1 MREGTR
7 KKEFWRKWGLIALA
21 WTLFALFF
29 ASETIIIRA
38 YAGKPLAVVG
48 ASVAWLVC
56 AYVWLALT
64 PFILYLAHHFPFE
77 RNKWLKNLLIHLPAS
92 AAFALLHL
100 ATYVKIASLFESG
113 PQTFFAAFQAIFVT
127 NFHIDLITYWAVIGL
142 THALDYYG
150 KYRERELRA
159 TQLETRLAQ
168 AELDALR
175 MQLHPHFLFNTLN
188 SISVLMT
195 EDVRAARRMLT
206 RLSDLLRKSL
216 ANKGA
221 HEVSLKD
228 ELEFL
233 ESYLEI
239 EQTRFQDRLTVL
251 WQIDPAALDARV
263 PNLIL
268 QPLVENAIRH
278 GIAPRASAGLV
289 EIRAERQNGM
299 VRLQVSDNGS
309 GLKRSAPESLM
320 KGIGLS
326 NTQARLEQ
334 LYGAEHSFEL
344 HNRDEGGLSVMIAIP
359 FRSEAS
365 ADGGEEERDG

>member
-1 MREGTR
+1 
-7 KKEFWRKWGLIALA
+7 
-21 WTLFALFF
+21 
-29 ASETIIIRA
+29 
-38 YAGKPLAVVG
+38 
-48 ASVAWLVC
+48 
-56 AYVWLALT
+56 
-64 PFILYLAHHFPFE
+64 
-77 RNKWLKNLLIHLPAS
+77 
-92 AAFALLHL
+92 
-100 ATYVKIASLFESG
+100 
-113 PQTFFAAFQAIFVT
+113 
-127 NFHIDLITYWAVIGL
+127 
-142 THALDYYG
+142 HALDYYG

-159 TQLETRLAQ
+159 MQLETRLAQ

-221 HEVSLKD
+221 HESSL
-228 ELEFL
+228 
-233 ESYLEI
+233 
-239 EQTRFQDRLTVL
+239 
-251 WQIDPAALDARV
+251 
-263 PNLIL
+263 
-268 QPLVENAIRH
+268 
-278 GIAPRASAGLV
+278 
-289 EIRAERQNGM
+289 
-299 VRLQVSDNGS
+299 
-309 GLKRSAPESLM
+309 

-334 LYGAEHSFEL
+334 LYGSEHRFEL